1 MIYHIYYLI
10 RIFYNDYMDFAGLD
24 KLSLVDYDKH
34 ISCILF
40 TRGCNFACPFCHNGP
55 LVIPGIDNQFI
66 PFSEVLAFLRKRQ
79 GILDAVV
86 ISGGE
91 PTLMPDLKEKIE
103 AIKDLGY
110 LVKLDSNGTRP
121 EIIKDLVESHL
132 IDYIAMDVK
141 SSLETYPLI
150 TNARVNTDKIV
161 ESINYIKSCGIDYEF
176 RTTLID
182 EFHDEEDMKEIA
194 KLISGAKKYRLQ
206 KYVDREGCIAHGF
219 HEVPLEV
226 AKKYLEILKNHI
238 DDVALRSYE

>member
-1 MIYHIYYLI
+1 
-10 RIFYNDYMDFAGLD
+10 MDFAGLD
-24 KLSLVDYDKH
+24 KLSLVDFDQH
-34 ISCILF
+34 VSCILF

-55 LVIPGIDNQFI
+55 LVVQGVDNQFI
-66 PFSEVLAFLRKRQ
+66 PFNDILSFLKKRQ

-110 LVKLDSNGTRP
+110 LVKLDTNGTRP
-121 EIIKDLVESHL
+121 EVIKDLVESKL

-141 SSLETYPLI
+141 SSLATYPLI
-150 TNARVNTDKIV
+150 TDSRVNTDKIV

-176 RTTLID
+176 RTTLIA
-182 EFHDEEDMKEIA
+182 EYHDEEDIREMA
-194 KLISGAKKYRLQ
+194 NLVGNAKKYRLQ
-206 KYVDREGCIAHGF
+206 KYVDREGCIAHGL
-219 HEVPLEV
+219 HEVPIEE
-226 AKKYLEILKNHI
+226 AKKYLEILKSHI

>member
-1 MIYHIYYLI
+1 ME
-10 RIFYNDYMDFAGLD
+10 FAGLD
-24 KLSLVDYDKH
+24 KLSLVDFDGH

-55 LVIPGIDNQFI
+55 LVIPGVDNQFI
-66 PFSEVLAFLRKRQ
+66 PFEEILSFLKKRQ
-79 GILDAVV
+79 GVLDAVV

-110 LVKLDSNGTRP
+110 LIKLDSNGTRP
-121 EIIKDLVESHL
+121 EVIKDLVESHL

-182 EFHDEEDMKEIA
+182 EFHDEEDIRQMAELVGNA
-194 KLISGAKKYRLQ
+194 KRFRLQ
-206 KYVDREGCIAHGF
+206 KYIDREGCISHGF

-226 AKKYLEILKNHI
+226 AKKYMEILKSHI

>member
-1 MIYHIYYLI
+1 ME
-10 RIFYNDYMDFAGLD
+10 FAGLD
-24 KLSLVDYDKH
+24 KLSLVDFDRH
-34 ISCILF
+34 IACVLF

-55 LVIPGIDNQFI
+55 LVIPGVDNQFI
-66 PFSEVLAFLRKRQ
+66 PFEEILSFLKKRQ
-79 GILDAVV
+79 GVLDAVV

-91 PTLMPDLKEKIE
+91 PTLMPDLKAKIE

-121 EIIKDLVESHL
+121 EVIKDLVESHL

-161 ESINYIKSCGIDYEF
+161 ESINYIKSCGVDYEF

-182 EFHDEEDMKEIA
+182 EFHDEEDIRQMAELVGNA
-194 KLISGAKKYRLQ
+194 KRFRLQ
-206 KYVDREGCIAHGF
+206 KYIDREGCIAHGF

-226 AKKYLEILKNHI
+226 AKKYMEILKSHI

>member
-1 MIYHIYYLI
+1 ME
-10 RIFYNDYMDFAGLD
+10 FAGLD
-24 KLSLVDYDKH
+24 KLSLVDFDRH
-34 ISCILF
+34 IACVLF

-55 LVIPGIDNQFI
+55 LVIPGVDNQFI
-66 PFSEVLAFLRKRQ
+66 PFEEILSFLKKRQ
-79 GILDAVV
+79 GVLDAVV

-121 EIIKDLVESHL
+121 EVIKDLVESHL

-150 TNARVNTDKIV
+150 TNARVNTDKIE

-182 EFHDEEDMKEIA
+182 EFHDEEDIRQISELVGNA
-194 KLISGAKKYRLQ
+194 KRFRLQ
-206 KYVDREGCIAHGF
+206 KYIDREGCIAHGF

-226 AKKYLEILKNHI
+226 AKKYMEILKSHI

>member
-1 MIYHIYYLI
+1 
-10 RIFYNDYMDFAGLD
+10 MDFAGID
-24 KLSLVDYDKH
+24 KLSLVDYDRH

-55 LVIPGIDNQFI
+55 LVIQGVDNQSI
-66 PFSEVLAFLRKRQ
+66 PFEEIMAFLRKRI
-79 GILDAVV
+79 GMLDAVV

-110 LVKLDSNGTRP
+110 LVKLDTNGTRP
-121 EIIKDLVESHL
+121 EVVKDLVESGL

-150 TNARVNTDKIV
+150 TDARVNTDKIK
-161 ESINYIKSCGIDYEF
+161 ESIEYIKSCGVDYEF
-176 RTTLID
+176 RTTLIA
-182 EFHDEEDMKEIA
+182 EYHDEEDIKSMAE
-194 KLISGAKKYRLQ
+194 LVGNAKKFRLQ

-219 HEVPLEV
+219 HEVPLEE
-226 AKKYLEILKNHI
+226 AKKFMEILKSHI
-238 DDVALRSYE
+238 VDVALRSYE

>member
-1 MIYHIYYLI
+1 ME
-10 RIFYNDYMDFAGLD
+10 FAGLD
-24 KLSLVDYDKH
+24 KLSLVDFDRH
-34 ISCILF
+34 IACVLF

-55 LVIPGIDNQFI
+55 LVIPGVDNQFI
-66 PFSEVLAFLRKRQ
+66 PFEEILSFLKKRQ
-79 GILDAVV
+79 GVLDAVV

-91 PTLMPDLKEKIE
+91 PTLMPDLKAKIE

-110 LVKLDSNGTRP
+110 LIKLDSNGTRP
-121 EIIKDLVESHL
+121 EVIKDLVESHL

-182 EFHDEEDMKEIA
+182 EFHDEEDIRQMAELVGNA
-194 KLISGAKKYRLQ
+194 KRFRLQ
-206 KYVDREGCIAHGF
+206 KYIDREGCIAHGF

-226 AKKYLEILKNHI
+226 AKKYMEILKSHI